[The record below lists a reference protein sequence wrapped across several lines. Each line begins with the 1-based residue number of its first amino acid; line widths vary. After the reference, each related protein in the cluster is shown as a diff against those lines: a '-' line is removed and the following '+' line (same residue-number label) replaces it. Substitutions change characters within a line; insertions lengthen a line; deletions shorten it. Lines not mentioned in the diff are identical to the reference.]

1 MSTAPVTVP
10 RTEPGGFGVEWNAT
24 IGPNGRQYGGTGRG
38 GQSLIVWPELDM
50 VVVITAG
57 GNAGQLAPLIRA
69 AVKGD
74 QPLPSNEPGN
84 TRLRDAIAAATRPP
98 AASPAPPLPPT
109 AAEISGRVYRFPI
122 NPSRIDSLALT
133 FAKNGTA
140 SVELAY
146 YGDPLRIP
154 IGLDGVYRIGPHGP
168 FGLPAAAT
176 GGWRSETEFLL
187 DVNFIANI
195 NHYTLAI
202 KFLPDR
208 TIEVT
213 ADEASGLIR
222 SGKLVGTPR

>member
-1 MSTAPVTVP
+1 MSTTAVTGP

-24 IGPNGRQYGGTGRG
+24 TGANGRQYGGTGRG
-38 GQSLIVWPELDM
+38 GQSLIVWPDLDM
-50 VVVITAG
+50 IVVSTAG
-57 GNAGQLAPLIRA
+57 GNAGQLTASIRA

-74 QPLPSNEPGN
+74 QPLPPNAAGN
-84 TRLRDAIAAATRPP
+84 AQLRDAIRGATRPP
-98 AASPAPPLPPT
+98 ASTPAPALPAT
-109 AAEISGRVYRFPI
+109 AAEISGRVYQFPI

-133 FAKNGTA
+133 FARDGNTT
-140 SVELAY
+140 VELAY
-146 YGDPLRIP
+146 YGDPLRMP
-154 IGLDGVYRIGPHGP
+154 IGLDGVYRVGPHGP
-168 FGLPAAAT
+168 FGLPAGAT
-176 GGWRSETEFLL
+176 GTWRSDTEFLL

-222 SGKLVGTPR
+222 NGRLVGTPR